1 MRNVVFVAPYA
12 TANTLRYVVA
22 LAQLAGVRAAII
34 TGDSADRFDPRL
46 RRALAAIETVGSLT
60 DPKALADAARNIA
73 KRIGPIDQLFGAL
86 EQLQLPIAEARALS
100 GAGGMP
106 LEVVRRFR
114 DKSEMKRALRAA
126 GVPCARYCRATSAD
140 DAHRFADEVGY
151 PLIAKP
157 VDGLGTRATFRIS
170 QRSDLDAAL
179 LQLRPSD
186 AQPVQIEEFLKG
198 SEHTCETVSIDGKP
212 VWSSSADYI
221 PGPLEVLETPWI
233 QYCVLL
239 PLETSRMDAFVPVN
253 HAALSALGMET
264 GLTHMEW
271 FSRPDGTVA
280 VNEVGAR
287 PPGVNIMPLMSLA
300 HGVDMNAAWVRL
312 MALGEFDPPRRQR
325 AAGAAF
331 FRGQGQGRR
340 VVAIHGLDE
349 ALASIGPALV
359 NVSRPQIGQLRAEGY
374 EGEGFAIVSAE
385 TTLEVKRALAKLIR
399 NVRVVLG

>member
-374 EGEGFAIVSAE
+374 EGEGFAIVSAD